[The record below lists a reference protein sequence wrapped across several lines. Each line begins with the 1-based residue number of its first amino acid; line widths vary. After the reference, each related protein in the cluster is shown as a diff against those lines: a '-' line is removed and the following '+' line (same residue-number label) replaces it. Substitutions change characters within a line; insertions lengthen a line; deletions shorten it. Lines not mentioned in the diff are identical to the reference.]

1 MNATPPG
8 QERRVVIT
16 GVGVTAPG
24 ALGTKDFWRLISD
37 GRTATRRISLVDPS
51 PFRSQVAAEVDFDPE
66 LAGLGPQEVR
76 RMDRAAQFA
85 VVTARE
91 AVHDSGLDFTA
102 LDPVRTG
109 VTIGSAVGATTGLDQ
124 EYRTV
129 SDGGRLDLVDH
140 RYAVPHLYNFLV
152 PSSFATEVAWAVG
165 AEGPGTVVSTG
176 CTSGLDAVGHAAGVI
191 KDGLADVMV
200 AGATDAPISPI
211 TVACFDAIKATT
223 PRNDDPEHAS
233 RPFDSSRNGFVL
245 GEGAA
250 VFVLEELSGAL
261 RRGAH
266 IYAEVAGYATRSN
279 AFHMTGL
286 RPDGKEMAEAIRV
299 ALDEARLDA
308 EDIDYINA
316 HGSGTKQNDRH
327 ETAAFKRSL
336 GEHAY
341 RTPVSSIKSMVG
353 HSLGAIGSIEVA
365 ASVLAMEHHVVPPT
379 ANLHNPDPECDL
391 DYVPLTARDRRT
403 DAVLSVG
410 SGFGGFQSAVVL
422 ARPDRSTR

>member
-1 MNATPPG
+1 MTATPPG

-24 ALGTKDFWRLISD
+24 GLGTKDFWRLISD
-37 GRTATRRISLVDPS
+37 GRTATRRISLFDPS

-191 KDGLADVMV
+191 RDGLADVMV

-223 PRNDDPEHAS
+223 PRNDDPGHAS

-250 VFVLEELSGAL
+250 VFVLEELAGAR

-336 GEHAY
+336 GAHAY